1 MSCPDCF
8 KGSERIDSTPTGKVT
23 TLYGLPTY
31 IAEPSKGRSAKG
43 IVVIIPDAFGWEFV
57 NNRLMVDEYARTG
70 DFTVFLPDFMNGTY
84 YLPNFKSLILSKHN
98 NQTSCGLIL
107 WLGSVLGPLFEE
119 AARCYAMQG
128 NIYGLELAKSWPL
141 RPMFICHKS

>member
-31 IAEPSKGRSAKG
+31 IAEPSEGRSAKG

-84 YLPNFKSLILSKHN
+84 CLPNFKSLILSKHN
-98 NQTSCGLIL
+98 N
-107 WLGSVLGPLFEE
+107 
-119 AARCYAMQG
+119 
-128 NIYGLELAKSWPL
+128 
-141 RPMFICHKS
+141 